1 MSPLILG
8 LLVTV
13 GLGAAAFALLP
24 IFSGADRAD
33 ARVKN
38 FRSKGPAVDKATAGG
53 DRLREE
59 RRKETLQNLQKFQD
73 QTKKKSKARIPLDLQ
88 LFQAGLKLKKA
99 GWIRNVSIFGF
110 VVFIILFVMQVSLL
124 FCVILAFS
132 VAYLGPR
139 WYLGRRRRKFQSKF
153 LDELPNA
160 IEAMVRGVK
169 SGLPLNDSLRVVAK
183 EVKEP
188 VRSEFAKVLD
198 AQAMGNSMEEA
209 IKLIYRRVPLPEV
222 NFFVV
227 VVTVQAQSGGNLSE
241 ALGNLA
247 RVLRDRRK
255 MQAKVKAMSSEA
267 KASASIIGSLPFIV
281 ATLVSFVTPTYLLP
295 LVSGTVGY
303 ICLGIAAIMM
313 SLGLF
318 IMNRM
323 IQFDY

>member
-1 MSPLILG
+1 MSPLLLG
-8 LLVTV
+8 ILVTV
-13 GLGAAAFALLP
+13 GLGAAIFALAP
-24 IFSGADRAD
+24 VFS
-33 ARVKN
+33 
-38 FRSKGPAVDKATAGG
+38 GG
-53 DRLREE
+53 DRAEARVRRFRSEGGAGKAADRGDKIREE
-59 RRKETLQNLQKFQD
+59 RRKETLQNLQRSQE
-73 QTKKKSKARIPLDLQ
+73 QQKKQAKARVPLDMQ
-88 LFQAGLKLKKA
+88 LYQAGLKIKKA
-99 GWIRNVSIFGF
+99 GWIRNV
-110 VVFIILFVMQVSLL
+110 IILGAVTFFVLFLLQVP
-124 FCVILAFS
+124 LAFSLIISAS

-139 WYLGRRRRKFQSKF
+139 WYLKRRRKKFQSKF

-169 SGLPLNDSLRVVAK
+169 SGLPLNDSIRVVAK
-183 EVKEP
+183 EVKDP
-188 VRSEFAKVLD
+188 VKTEFARVLD

-227 VVTVQAQSGGNLSE
+227 VITVQATSGGNLSE
-241 ALGNLA
+241 ALANLA

-267 KASASIIGSLPFIV
+267 KASAMIIGSLPFIV
-281 ATLVSFVTPTYLLP
+281 ATLVSFVSPTYLLP

-303 ICLGIAAIMM
+303 ICLGIAGVMM
-313 SLGLF
+313 GIGMF